1 MQQMPRRLITFL
13 IALLTVN
20 AAAARNCPADGAP
33 ALVAAQFTSRVQAQK
48 PQDRLLYL
56 APGTREIFIHATT
69 LGAGKITY
77 RWYQDGKRVIDV
89 AANVGTGQWHTWSR
103 LRMGAPMP
111 EDVRV
116 QLLGANACLLHEL
129 TLASA
134 AFTGHPEIRKAW
146 QQLAAD
152 DATGAKITLKLL
164 LESATPNSPLAKA
177 VQRMLDRDVALAQA
191 LERARAG
198 ELFLVEGTL
207 KAVEKHLGNRPADR
221 SARDRIVDIRRE
233 MAAQKIRLGREGN
246 FVALA
251 TRHLLE
257 TEKLFRGDYPLW
269 RAEADRVVTPAL
281 IYAGNTFTM
290 IDWQPTLRGYRLLL
304 QDKRTGSTIEVTPD

>member
-1 MQQMPRRLITFL
+1 MQQMQRRLITFL

-20 AAAARNCPADGAP
+20 AAAARECPANGSP
-33 ALVAAQFTSRVQAQK
+33 ALVAAQFTSRVHAQK

-77 RWYQDGKRVIDV
+77 RWYRDGKRVIDV
-89 AANVGTGQWHTWSR
+89 GANVGTGQWHTWSR
-103 LRMGAPMP
+103 LRIGTPMP
-111 EDVRV
+111 EEVRV
-116 QLLGANACLLHEL
+116 QLLGASGCLLREL
-129 TLASA
+129 SLAST
-134 AFTGHPEIRKAW
+134 AFAEHPEIRKAW

-164 LESATPNSPLAKA
+164 LESVTPNSPLAKVA
-177 VQRMLDRDVALAQA
+177 QRMLDRDVALGQA

-198 ELFLVEGTL
+198 ELFLVESTL
-207 KAVEKHLGNRPADR
+207 KGVEQHLGNRPADR

-233 MAAQKIRLGREGN
+233 MAAQKIRLAREGN

-269 RAEADRVVTPAL
+269 RAEAEQVVMPAL
-281 IYAGNTFTM
+281 TYAGNTFVMT
-290 IDWQPTLRGYRLLL
+290 DWQPTLRGYKLLL
-304 QDKRTGSTIEVTPD
+304 QDKRTGNAIEVTPD

>member
-33 ALVAAQFTSRVQAQK
+33 ALVATQFTSRAQAQK

-89 AANVGTGQWHTWSR
+89 AANVGTGLWHTWSR

-116 QLLGANACLLHEL
+116 QLLGANNCLLREL

-134 AFTGHPEIRKAW
+134 AFAEHPEIRKAW

-164 LESATPNSPLAKA
+164 LESLTPNGPLAKA
-177 VQRMLDRDVALAQA
+177 VRRMLDRDVALAQA

-198 ELFLVEGTL
+198 ELFLVAGTL
-207 KAVEKHLGNRPADR
+207 QKIERQLGNRPADR
-221 SARDRIVDIRRE
+221 SARDRIADIRRE
-233 MAAQKIRLGREGN
+233 MAAQKIRLAREGN
-246 FVALA
+246 FMALA

-269 RAEADRVVTPAL
+269 RAEAERVVTPAL
-281 IYAGNTFTM
+281 IYAGNTFAM